1 MVTAISREV
10 SKKGHLHLYKLDVR
24 QPRLRRVI
32 QGRVTS
38 YPVVEQFEE
47 ELSKP
52 FYFRQME
59 HGPVVDVLFPKAA
72 ESPQVSALKKGMTS
86 QHLVSSK

>member
-1 MVTAISREV
+1 M
-10 SKKGHLHLYKLDVR
+10 R

-32 QGRVTS
+32 DGRVTS
-38 YPVVEQFEE
+38 YPVVEQFEKD
-47 ELSKP
+47 LSKP

-59 HGPVVDVLFPKAA
+59 RGPIVDVLFPKAA